1 MQQNLFRESSAQPV
15 HSDNVPQVFTDQT
28 PSDTFQDHI
37 DTSALANAP
46 LSSVDNPVIIAP
58 DPVDNLP
65 AAIENTDSSLYLD
78 EDGSL
83 HTTNDEQNMT
93 KLSNGTF
100 AGEPMSDAE
109 FQRRLG
115 DAMVNDDGT
124 WMEEDGGLRIDG
136 DGENLTQVKDG
147 SFAGEPMSDA
157 EFQRR
162 LGDAMVNDDGTW
174 MEEDGGLRIDE
185 NSENL
190 TKVREG
196 TFANP
201 LFGAVSVPSGHS
213 DQWYKKNPD
222 LLSKE
227 VVFMRKKHP
236 KAKYGFYPTSG
247 DMFWRIEL
255 KVGQGLQPWTVLLRY
270 DKDHPN
276 NNHYGGSIK
285 VIPMK
290 PSFEE
295 IQRQAQKAGRRG
307 VPHILTAKNGS
318 EEYRYLCTRE
328 PSDVYS
334 GEQIVS
340 SAVMVAAWAA
350 EWAAAFQ
357 LGLKRKDVWNKF
369 CGETH
374 FKSLQEH

>member
-93 KLSNGTF
+93 KLSNGT
-100 AGEPMSDAE
+100 
-109 FQRRLG
+109 
-115 DAMVNDDGT
+115 
-124 WMEEDGGLRIDG
+124 
-136 DGENLTQVKDG
+136 
-147 SFAGEPMSDA
+147 FAGEPMSDA